1 MVIATTTHI
10 SLNPARHYHQQRKIS
25 RISATTRAMSDFLG
39 GSRSDEYEIVYKMGS
54 GKHADI
60 FKAFRVLDLKSCII
74 RPAKQ
79 VGRPGIEQ
87 EIKILLSLKGGPN
100 ILELE
105 DIVRDDQVSRTPKAA
120 T

>member
-1 MVIATTTHI
+1 
-10 SLNPARHYHQQRKIS
+10 
-25 RISATTRAMSDFLG
+25 
-39 GSRSDEYEIVYKMGS
+39 
-54 GKHADI
+54 
-60 FKAFRVLDLKSCII
+60 
-74 RPAKQ
+74 